1 MNDCSIQIIYSDDHS
16 PFVLLMWLTAF
27 PKALHSVFFKYTT
40 RFKVS
45 ILVMHLKNK
54 NKLITVI
61 YFRFWRQDY
70 KFYFSFSLSFDIFIE
85 TCTIYEAQLKEF

>member
-1 MNDCSIQIIYSDDHS
+1 MNDCSTDDHS

-54 NKLITVI
+54 N
-61 YFRFWRQDY
+61 
-70 KFYFSFSLSFDIFIE
+70 
-85 TCTIYEAQLKEF
+85 